1 MKPSSLNFK
10 ISLRQAVEEF
20 VKKESKIEDYQIMVE
35 ECSITDEA
43 TTAANNGGAY
53 NFNDELEDVLYQMNV
68 QVIARLKPNPIGG
81 NDNAQKQEWEKEEE
95 KIKKRLEKNAINSLK
110 YKYAT

>member
-1 MKPSSLNFK
+1 VKPSSLNFK

-35 ECSITDEA
+35 ECSITDDTANA
-43 TTAANNGGAY
+43 TNAVNGAVY

-68 QVIARLKPNPIGG
+68 
-81 NDNAQKQEWEKEEE
+81 
-95 KIKKRLEKNAINSLK
+95 
-110 YKYAT
+110 